1 MSLFTR
7 LYQPQSR
14 RMLSSISS
22 FSALSVLRPQTNVLL
37 NGSSLKTMPFTPFG
51 FGFIGQRRWK
61 SRGNTYQPS
70 TLKRKRTFGF
80 LARVKSK
87 QGSKILKRRK
97 LKGRWFLSH

>member
-1 MSLFTR
+1 
-7 LYQPQSR
+7 
-14 RMLSSISS
+14 MLSSISS
-22 FSALSVLRPQTNVLL
+22 FSALSVLRPQSSMLL
-37 NGSSLKTMPFTPFG
+37 NSPPMKTMSLTALG

-80 LARVKSK
+80 LARAKSK